1 MTTVVADTGN
11 VLDIIRYQ
19 PEDAAITIHAD
30 HLITTNPSLILKAA
44 QIPEYQEISYGKK
57 K

>member
-44 QIPEYQEISYGKK
+44 QIPEYQEIAYGKK

>member
-1 MTTVVADTGN
+1 M
-11 VLDIIRYQ
+11 LH
-19 PEDAAITIHAD
+19 ITINAD

-44 QIPEYQEISYGKK
+44 QIPEYQKYIDQEIAYGKK

>member
-19 PEDAAITIHAD
+19 PEDAAYYHPCRSPNN
-30 HLITTNPSLILKAA
+30 H
-44 QIPEYQEISYGKK
+44 
-57 K
+57 